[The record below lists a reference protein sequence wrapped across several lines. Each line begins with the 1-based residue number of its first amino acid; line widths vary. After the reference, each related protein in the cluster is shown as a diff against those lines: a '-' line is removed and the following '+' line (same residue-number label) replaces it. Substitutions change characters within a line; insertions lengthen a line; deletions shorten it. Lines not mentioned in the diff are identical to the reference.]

1 MLALGPLEI
10 VLLLVVLIVFF
21 GWHRSGRLF
30 GKAVRSRDQVR
41 LVRSQLSLA
50 GLKQRLFEWIQNS
63 LFGPK

>member
-10 VLLLVVLIVFF
+10 VLLLVVLIVIF

-30 GKAVRSRDQVR
+30 GKAMRRQDQIR

-50 GLKQRLFEWIQNS
+50 GLKQRIIEWLKNS

>member
-30 GKAVRSRDQVR
+30 GKIGVAVMNIAPPVAMI
-41 LVRSQLSLA
+41 SL
-50 GLKQRLFEWIQNS
+50 L
-63 LFGPK
+63 